1 MRINFKIDS
10 VRYIVQIDDDGNR
23 FINHNGEKLYL
34 EESEEHINGV
44 RKLQGLKPIS
54 ETTTATT
61 T

>member
-23 FINHNGEKLYL
+23 FINYNGNKLHL

-44 RKLQGLKPIS
+44 RKLQGLEPIVI
-54 ETTTATT
+54 ERNN
-61 T
+61 